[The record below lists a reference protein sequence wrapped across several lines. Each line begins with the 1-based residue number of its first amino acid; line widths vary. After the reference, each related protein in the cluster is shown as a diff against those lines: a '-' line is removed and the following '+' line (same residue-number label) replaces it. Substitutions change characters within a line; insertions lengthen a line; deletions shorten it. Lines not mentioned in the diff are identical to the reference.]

1 LLGSLTTETA
11 IWAKAENFYTDRSGG
26 LNNRFPGLKSET
38 AAKDFAM
45 PIDWI
50 PVRVFRVFVVV
61 AVAASSVSAAC
72 AQSDQ
77 PSDLTSL
84 CANVTPPAPNPVD
97 NVPAYMIP
105 PGASGTEATCQATK
119 ALAAGMVAISFD
131 NDVVLADAMG
141 DPGPNLDSDTV
152 SEFPYT
158 APGSQPMPGLP
169 PPGPSPESPEG
180 FHAYAAFVDPT
191 TGVGYSFS
199 SVGETATDTE
209 TDVANWISSTVE
221 PLLQAGASSAP
232 TASAVPNIRAFAA
245 AAPFSGGAG
254 YDPSAWSKI
263 KTFTLAASGN
273 QVQRGTIRGF
283 DRVLGKA
290 GAEIVV
296 YRLNVS
302 RENDDYFLVDTTY
315 TQEPRWDPFS
325 YGLLERGVF
334 GNFWANS
341 RTEFELQA
349 RNPLSS
355 TIIPRLV
362 DFAPRTPVTQ
372 KTETFTVGASLGVD
386 TSGINGSLDASYSV
400 SVVQD
405 SVQTAVKGTIGADLL
420 RWTDK
425 YNGFRDLFVNP
436 STLYNAFTGE
446 RLAIFKVPRTINDSR
461 PPAGGGYNPG
471 GYPGLLFFPFLNSQV
486 QGYFRDVVSGV
497 EPNEYAEWNTHMT
510 VFVPEPQ
517 FSASPLTGVVV
528 SKSLNSVNKPVI
540 IKVVAQLSDGEEKL
554 TWKPQIQNSG
564 LETDALQGETGSG
577 QFAIYPTAT
586 AVPSSTTILL
596 NTVPPAA
603 ADSVRTGPLKIQVTI
618 VN

>member
-1 LLGSLTTETA
+1 MQEKTEQQKVLVT
-11 IWAKAENFYTDRSGG
+11 R
-26 LNNRFPGLKSET
+26 
-38 AAKDFAM
+38 
-45 PIDWI
+45 IDWF
-50 PVRVFRVFVVV
+50 PAVRVF
-61 AVAASSVSAAC
+61 ALLAATVLSVTATH
-72 AQSDQ
+72 AQNETPADSNASCGDVQ
-77 PSDLTSL
+77 PPVPSPE
-84 CANVTPPAPNPVD
+84 NVYGDVPIYLVPSGAPQHQSV
-97 NVPAYMIP
+97 
-105 PGASGTEATCQATK
+105 CQATE
-119 ALAAGMVAISFD
+119 ALAAGTVVISLD
-131 NDVVLADAMG
+131 DDRVLADAMG
-141 DPGPNLDSDTV
+141 NPGPNLDSDTV

-169 PPGPSPESPEG
+169 PPGPSPEIPEN

-199 SVGETATDTE
+199 SVGETATDAQTA
-209 TDVANWISSTVE
+209 VADWISSTVE
-221 PLLQAGASSAP
+221 PLLKAEAASASSAR
-232 TASAVPNIRAFAA
+232 TASAVPNVRAFAA
-245 AAPFSGGAG
+245 AASSSGGAR
-254 YDPSAWSKI
+254 YSPNAWSKI
-263 KTFTLAASGN
+263 KNFTLAAPGN

-283 DRVLGKA
+283 DRVLGNA
-290 GAEIVV
+290 SAEIVV

-302 RENDDYFLVDTTY
+302 RQNDDYFLVDTTY
-315 TQEPRWDPFS
+315 TQEPRWDPFT
-325 YGLLERGVF
+325 YGLFERGVT

-355 TIIPRLV
+355 TIVPRLV
-362 DFAPRTPVTQ
+362 DFAPRTPITQ
-372 KTETFTVGASLGVD
+372 KTETFTVGASLGAD

-405 SVQTAVKGTIGADLL
+405 SVQTAVKGTLGGDLL

-425 YNGFRDLFVNP
+425 YTGFRDLFVNP
-436 STLYNAFTGE
+436 STLYNTFTGE

-461 PPAGGGYNPG
+461 PPAGGSYNPG

-486 QGYFRDVVSGV
+486 QGYFRDVISGAS
-497 EPNEYAEWNTHMT
+497 PTEYAEWNTHMT

-540 IKVVAQLSDGEEKL
+540 IKVAAQLSDGEEKL
-554 TWKPQIQNSG
+554 TWQPTLQNGG
-564 LETDALQGETGSG
+564 LETDASQGHTGSG
-577 QFAIYPTAT
+577 QFAIYPTST
-586 AVPSSTTILL
+586 AVPGSTTILL